1 MFRLFNRYYSIKH
14 TFYFAFEN
22 ILIVLFLVW
31 GTVIDAVWVHLL
43 LAPLIC
49 QLVLYYSDL
58 FPPFPRFSIKEFLV
72 KHLKAMLWA
81 AGILFL
87 CYLII
92 PPPSTEDWS
101 ALWWRLAL
109 FPLLIIG
116 LRFGYQTLSITRHL
130 DTPILIIGSGTVAT
144 ILKDYLVQD
153 RNLGYRIF
161 HFQWD
166 LGTTNKTGDQLEHLS
181 RFVKRQKIKQVVVAL
196 RDRRG
201 QLPVKSLLHLRVQGI
216 EVFEAVSFYERI
228 AGKIRVDW
236 LKPSTLIF
244 SEGFNRMHLIRVTKR
259 VSDILFS
266 VIGLIVSLPV
276 FLVIPLMIKLTSK
289 GPIFYRQERVGERGQ
304 PFMVMKFRSMREDA
318 EVASGP
324 VWAQENDPRVTALGK
339 IMRTLR
345 IDEIPQMI
353 NVLRGEMSF
362 VGPRPERELF
372 VKQLREKIPYYD
384 LRYTVKPGLTG
395 WAQVKYRYGAT
406 EQDALEKLQYDL
418 YYIKHLSPIF
428 DLTIVIDTIR
438 VVLLGSGAR

>member
-1 MFRLFNRYYSIKH
+1 MFRLFNRYYSIRH

-22 ILIVLFLVW
+22 ILVFLFLVW
-31 GTVIDAVWVHLL
+31 GTVIGAVWAHLL

-49 QLVLYYSDL
+49 QLVLYYSEL
-58 FPPFPRFSIKEFLV
+58 FPPFSRFSIKEFLV
-72 KHLKAMLWA
+72 KHLQAMFWT

-87 CYLII
+87 FYLII
-92 PPPSTEDWS
+92 PPPTAENWST
-101 ALWWRLAL
+101 LWWRLAL
-109 FPLLIIG
+109 FPLLLIG
-116 LRFGYQTLSITRHL
+116 LRLAYQALSTTRRL

-144 ILKDYLVQD
+144 VLKDFLVQD

-166 LGTTNKTGDQLEHLS
+166 LGTTNKTGNQFEHLT
-181 RFVKRQKIKQVVVAL
+181 RFVKRQRIKQVVVAL

-228 AGKIRVDW
+228 AGKLRVDW

-244 SEGFNRMHLIRVTKR
+244 SEGFNRMNLIRIAKR
-259 VSDILFS
+259 LSDILFS
-266 VIGLIVSLPV
+266 VIGLIVSSPI

-289 GPIFYRQERVGERGQ
+289 GPVFYRQERVGEKGR

-318 EVASGP
+318 EIASGP
-324 VWAQENDPRVTALGK
+324 VWAQEDDPRVTPLGK
-339 IMRTLR
+339 IMRALR
-345 IDEIPQMI
+345 IDEIPQML
-353 NVLRGEMSF
+353 NVLKGEMSF

-384 LRYTVKPGLTG
+384 LRFTVKPGLTG

-418 YYIKHLSPIF
+418 YYIKHLSPLF
-428 DLTIVIDTIR
+428 DFTIVIDTIR
-438 VVLLGSGAR
+438 VVLLGKGAR

>member
-1 MFRLFNRYYSIKH
+1 L
-14 TFYFAFEN
+14 
-22 ILIVLFLVW
+22 
-31 GTVIDAVWVHLL
+31 
-43 LAPLIC
+43 
-49 QLVLYYSDL
+49 
-58 FPPFPRFSIKEFLV
+58 
-72 KHLKAMLWA
+72 
-81 AGILFL
+81 
-87 CYLII
+87 
-92 PPPSTEDWS
+92 
-101 ALWWRLAL
+101 
-109 FPLLIIG
+109 IG
-116 LRFGYQTLSITRHL
+116 LRLGYQALSTTRRL

-144 ILKDYLVQD
+144 VLKDFLVQD

-166 LGTTNKTGDQLEHLS
+166 LGTPNKTGDQLEHLT
-181 RFVKRQKIKQVVVAL
+181 RFVKRQRIKQVIVAL

-228 AGKIRVDW
+228 AGKLRVDW

-244 SEGFNRMHLIRVTKR
+244 SEGFNRMNLIRIAKR
-259 VSDILFS
+259 ISDILFS

-289 GPIFYRQERVGERGQ
+289 GPVFYRQERVGEKGR

-318 EVASGP
+318 EILSGP
-324 VWAQENDPRVTALGK
+324 VWAQEDDPRVTPLGK
-339 IMRTLR
+339 IMRALR

-353 NVLRGEMSF
+353 NVLKGEMSF
-362 VGPRPERELF
+362 VGPRPERALF
-372 VKQLREKIPYYD
+372 VEQLREKIPYYD
-384 LRYTVKPGLTG
+384 LRFTVKPGLTG

-418 YYIKHLSPIF
+418 YYIKHLSPLF

-438 VVLLGSGAR
+438 VVLLGKGAR

>member
-22 ILIVLFLVW
+22 ILIFLFLVW
-31 GTVIDAVWVHLL
+31 GTVIDATWVHLL

-49 QLVLYYSDL
+49 QLALYYSDL
-58 FPPFPRFSIKEFLV
+58 FPPFPQFSIKEFLV

-87 CYLII
+87 CYLVI
-92 PPPSTEDWS
+92 PPPSTEDWG

-116 LRFGYQTLSITRHL
+116 LRFGYQALSITRRL

-166 LGTTNKTGDQLEHLS
+166 LGTANKTGDQLEHLA

-259 VSDILFS
+259 ISDILFS

-339 IMRTLR
+339 IMRSLR